1 MSGYEEK
8 DYKKGEDI
16 FGCKFKNM
24 SGRGMRKLAKR
35 KQRTRKKKNIKKK
48 EKAQPHMNNIF

>member
-35 KQRTRKKKNIKKK
+35 KQRTRKKKYK
-48 EKAQPHMNNIF
+48 EERKSTAPHE